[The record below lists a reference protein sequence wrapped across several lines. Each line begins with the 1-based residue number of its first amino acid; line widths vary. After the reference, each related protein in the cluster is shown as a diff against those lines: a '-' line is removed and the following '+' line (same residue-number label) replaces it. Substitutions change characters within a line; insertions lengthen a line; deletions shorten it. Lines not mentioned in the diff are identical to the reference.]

1 MERYQKCNTRGNT
14 TQGNIT
20 FTHHSSRA
28 RFVSGQAQQALHLGF
43 SAGAAFSCSAWAAGG
58 PVIEDS
64 PSLSNIFSARDAI
77 DVVCKLLRHSSP
89 SSSPL
94 APSAGTSV
102 NLMSDC
108 DSKHPS
114 GLVQDYRSRSL
125 HSSNSRK

>member
-1 MERYQKCNTRGNT
+1 MGRYQNCNT

-43 SAGAAFSCSAWAAGG
+43 SAGAAFSCSPWAAGG

-77 DVVCKLLRHSSP
+77 DVVCNLLRLSSP
-89 SSSPL
+89 SYPAL
-94 APSAGTSV
+94 APSTETPC
-102 NLMSDC
+102 NFTWHRSDC
-108 DSKHPS
+108 GWERK
-114 GLVQDYRSRSL
+114 SRLSEQIASL
-125 HSSNSRK
+125 